1 MDWFNYMGLII
12 ICFLMIPNV
21 VYAVVNKNKQKT
33 VYKNKAIEAFEQMGR
48 YGSMTFMIFNIPYT
62 YCGFFFEQGKRLY
75 IIVNAILL
83 LAYVILFFALLN
95 KNSLNK
101 NIILSVLPSIIFLFS
116 GIMIVSVPLIIFS
129 LIFSI
134 FHIYISVKSVLLS
147 CK

>member
-116 GIMIVSVPLIIFS
+116 GIMIVSIPLIIFS

>member
-1 MDWFNYMGLII
+1 MDWLNYMGLII

-95 KNSLNK
+95 ENSLNK

>member
-12 ICFLMIPNV
+12 ICFLMVPNV
-21 VYAVVNKNKQKT
+21 VYAVINKNKQKT

-62 YCGFFFEQGKRLY
+62 YCGFFSEQGKRIY

-116 GIMIVSVPLIIFS
+116 GIMIVSILLIIFS

-147 CK
+147 CE